1 MIQSQ
6 VHILVVDDE
15 RNIRRNLT
23 MVLESAGYKVDATGG
38 GEEALAKSKE
48 RHYDIAFVDIQMPKM
63 GGLELLRYLRTL
75 RPNLAVVILTAY
87 GTVGSAVEAM
97 KLGAVDFLEKPFDPK
112 ILLLLCEEII
122 QRQKTTTRGSVDDLL
137 HLAEL
142 ARERKAYVEARV
154 YLKIAMLREITRPEP
169 YYWLGYISEVEGDK
183 RRAMQYYSLALD
195 ASQTFEPAREAL
207 KKLGHLDARPTV

>member
-1 MIQSQ
+1 MTQSQ

-15 RNIRRNLT
+15 RNIRKNLT
-23 MVLESAGYKVDATGG
+23 MVLESAGYKVDATGD
-38 GEEALAKSKE
+38 GEDALTKCKE
-48 RHYDIAFVDIQMPKM
+48 RHYDIALVDIQMPKM

-87 GTVGSAVEAM
+87 GTVDSAVEAM

-112 ILLLLCEEII
+112 VLLLLCEEII
-122 QRQKTTTRGSVDDLL
+122 QRQKTVTRGSVDDLL

-154 YLKIAMLREITRPEP
+154 YLKIAMLRDVTRPEP
-169 YYWLGYISEVEGDK
+169 YYWLGYISEAEDDK

-207 KKLGHLDARPTV
+207 RKLGHLEARPAV